1 IEEGRRYTEANFNR
15 VIKIQ
20 AREKY
25 RVRLFMEMIGAQEK
39 TLVFCATQEHA
50 LTVRDLI
57 NQQSSSP
64 NPNYCVRVTADEGAI
79 GEGWLNTFQDNE
91 KTIPTILTTSQK
103 LSTGVDASNIRN
115 IVLMRPVNSMIEFK
129 QIIGRGT
136 RLFEGKDHFTIYDF
150 VQAYHHFNDSAW
162 DGDPKEILIEQPDTP
177 PEPGPDP
184 DPGTAEPNPE
194 YEPSSADKPEILRL
208 KLADG
213 KERLLQSMFA
223 TTFWSPGG
231 TPISAAQFITELYG
245 ELPALFQD
253 EDELR
258 RLWSKP
264 DTRKKLLTGLE
275 EKGYGTAQLHE
286 IKKHIQAENSDL
298 YDVLAYIAFA
308 LPIISRTERV
318 ENSRP
323 AIFHACSAQENE
335 FLGFILDH
343 YIEQGVSELD
353 QEKLPGLLELK
364 YHSLGDAVD
373 TLGSIAEIRQL
384 FVGFQ
389 GSLYTNQ

>member
-1 IEEGRRYTEANFNR
+1 MA
-15 VIKIQ
+15 
-20 AREKY
+20 
-25 RVRLFMEMIGAQEK
+25 
-39 TLVFCATQEHA
+39 
-50 LTVRDLI
+50 VRDLI
-57 NQQSSSP
+57 NQSKSSSD
-64 NPNYCVRVTADEGAI
+64 PNYCVRVTANDGAEG
-79 GEGWLNTFQDNE
+79 ERFLRVFQDNE

-115 IVLMRPVNSMIEFK
+115 IVLMRPINSMIEFK

-150 VQAYHHFNDSAW
+150 VQAYHHFNDQEW
-162 DGDPKEILIEQPDTP
+162 DGEPEEVLIEQAKEQPEEPTSPLAPPDS
-177 PEPGPDP
+177 
-184 DPGTAEPNPE
+184 GTAEPAPE
-194 YEPSSADKPEILRL
+194 YEASSEKPKITRIR
-208 KLADG
+208 LADG
-213 KERLLQSMFA
+213 KERLVQSMSA

-231 TPISAAQFITELYG
+231 TPISAAQFIEELYG

-258 RLWSKP
+258 NLWSKP
-264 DTRKKLLTGLE
+264 DTRKKLLSGLE
-275 EKGYGTAQLHE
+275 DKGYGTAQLNE

-298 YDVLAYIAFA
+298 FDVLAYIAFA
-308 LPIISRTERV
+308 LPVISRKERV
-318 ENSRP
+318 AKSRQ
-323 AIFHACSAQENE
+323 AIFRSCSKQKND
-335 FLGFILDH
+335 FLSFILDH
-343 YIEQGVSELD
+343 YIAQGVSELD

-373 TLGSIAEIRQL
+373 VLGSIAEIRQL